1 LTEHAET
8 TIAMNPHTA
17 ALVRDSWSELV
28 PMRKQVCADFYTRLF
43 ARYPELQPLFKGD
56 MERQTSLFVT
66 MLNTVVSALENREPV
81 VPLIKTVGARHADYG
96 VAAGDYEK
104 FEAVLLD
111 TFADA
116 LGERFTPDVRSAWR
130 QVYEELAETMRQGA
144 AEAVH

>member
-1 LTEHAET
+1 
-8 TIAMNPHTA
+8 MNPHTA
-17 ALVRDSWSELV
+17 ALVRDSWSALV
-28 PMRKQVCADFYTRLF
+28 PMRKQVCADFYARLF
-43 ARYPELQPLFKGD
+43 ARHPELRPLFKGD

-81 VPLIKTVGARHADYG
+81 VPLIKTAGARHADYG
-96 VAAGDYEK
+96 VEAGDYDK

-116 LGERFTPDVRSAWR
+116 LGERFTPDVRSAWM